1 MDLYNTNPL
10 PKVQETLW
18 MRIWKDCENH
28 NFEKTRTEG
37 IFCAWQ
43 NCCTHKA
50 TTAMVAF
57 TRSAQNHANHHSS
70 LEWKGIFLSSWLFFF
85 EKVIDICVV
94 RCAKIY
100 CCDWYNMKLNSNRK
114 VRGIGGTS
122 GQRGNSGKKKVELL
136 ARHGESS
143 MTSPETWDNEHHDRM

>member
-70 LEWKGIFLSSWLFFF
+70 LEWKGIFLSSWLFF

-114 VRGIGGTS
+114 VRGIGRTS

-143 MTSPETWDNEHHDRM
+143 MTSPETWDNEQHDRM

>member
-18 MRIWKDCENH
+18 MRIWKDCERH

-43 NCCTHKA
+43 NCCTHKV
-50 TTAMVAF
+50 TTAVVAF
-57 TRSAQNHANHHSS
+57 TRSAQNHASHHSN
-70 LEWKGIFLSSWLFFF
+70 LEGKGILSSWLFFW
-85 EKVIDICVV
+85 KVIDSCVV
-94 RCAKIY
+94 CCAKIC
-100 CCDWYNMKLNSNRK
+100 CCDWYNKKLNTNSK

-122 GQRGNSGKKKVELL
+122 GQRGNPGKKKVELL

-143 MTSPETWDNEHHDRM
+143 MTSPETWDNEQHDRM